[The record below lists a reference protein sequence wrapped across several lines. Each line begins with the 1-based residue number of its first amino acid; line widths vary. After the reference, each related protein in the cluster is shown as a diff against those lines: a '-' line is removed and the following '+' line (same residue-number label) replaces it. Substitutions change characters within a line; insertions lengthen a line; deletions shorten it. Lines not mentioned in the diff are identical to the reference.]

1 MFGPLSLDLYLP
13 ALPQLADDLGTSA
26 SAAQLSITACLVGL
40 ALGQLVAGPLSDRL
54 GRRRPLMVGLL
65 AYLLASVACALAPSV
80 MVLVVLRLIQGLGGA
95 AGIVISR
102 AIARDL
108 YSGRQLMIFFSR
120 LLLIAG
126 LAPVI
131 APILGGQLSR
141 IMSWRGIFGVLAV
154 FGAVLLLAGWFGLRE
169 TLPPERR
176 IVGGFRRTLHGY
188 NTLVH
193 DRFFVGCALSSGLA
207 GASMFA
213 YIAGSTFV
221 LQRIYGMSPQGFS
234 LVFGCISLGLV
245 AAAQGGARLALLW
258 PLTRVLALGLTIDN
272 RSDDSNHIGRSVQ
285 WRPEPGRGDRRSAR
299 HRDGIGLHCWP
310 ARAGRIPV
318 HLVIPANA
326 VGYLLGIAV
335 LVVASQLGRQL
346 GYVVSHLSEINL
358 ATVIM
363 SAGMLVVLFV
373 GGRLLPRLPWTL
385 IAMLLAAGIAAF
397 GHLERYGIELVGPIP
412 AGWPKLSS
420 PPGTKVPMINDQ

>member
-1 MFGPLSLDLYLP
+1 MHAPDTARPPAYTVVVLGLLTMFGPLSLDLYLP
-13 ALPQLADDLGTSA
+13 ALPQLADDLGTST

-40 ALGQLVAGPLSDRL
+40 ALGQLVAGALSDRL
-54 GRRRPLMVGLL
+54 GRRRPLIVGLS
-65 AYLLASVACALAPSV
+65 AYLVASVACALAPSV
-80 MVLVVLRLIQGLGGA
+80 TVLVVLRFIQGLGGA

-108 YSGRQLMIFFSR
+108 YSGRALMIFFSR

-141 IMSWRGIFGVLAV
+141 IMSWRGIFGVLAG

-176 IVGGFRRTLHGY
+176 VVGGFRRTLHGY

-234 LVFGCISLGLV
+234 LIFGGISFGLV
-245 AAAQGGARLALLW
+245 AAAQGGARLALIW
-258 PLTRVLALGLTIDN
+258 PLTRVMALGLAINLTGATALLVTVVTGLPLGAL
-272 RSDDSNHIGRSVQ
+272 IG
-285 WRPEPGRGDRRSAR
+285 A
-299 HRDGIGLHCWP
+299 
-310 ARAGRIPV
+310 
-318 HLVIPANA
+318 LVIMVCAVGLIFPTANA
-326 VGYLLGIAV
+326 LAMADYPDLAGTASSLQGLSQFLFGAIAAPLVGIAGEQTALPLGIVTTSVSLCAM
-335 LVVASQLGRQL
+335 AS
-346 GYVVSHLSEINL
+346 
-358 ATVIM
+358 
-363 SAGMLVVLFV
+363 FV
-373 GGRLLPRLPWTL
+373 GLVLPVVR
-385 IAMLLAAGIAAF
+385 A
-397 GHLERYGIELVGPIP
+397 RV
-412 AGWPKLSS
+412 K
-420 PPGTKVPMINDQ
+420 DQ

>member
-1 MFGPLSLDLYLP
+1 MHDAEAARPPAYTVVVLGLLTMFGPLSLDLYLP
-13 ALPQLADDLGTSA
+13 ALPQLADDLGASA

-40 ALGQLVAGPLSDRL
+40 AVGQLVAGPLSDRL

-80 MVLVVLRLIQGLGGA
+80 TVLVVLRLIQGLAGA

-108 YSGRQLMIFFSR
+108 YSGRELMIFFSR

-141 IMSWRGIFGVLAV
+141 VMSWRGIFGVLAV
-154 FGAVLLLAGWFGLRE
+154 FGAVLLLAGWLGLRE

-176 IVGGFRRTLHGY
+176 IVGRFRRTLQGY

-245 AAAQGGARLALLW
+245 AAAQGGARLALVW
-258 PLTRVLALGLTIDN
+258 PLTRVLALGLTIN
-272 RSDDSNHIGRSVQ
+272 LSGATALLVTVITGLPLGALIGALVIMVCAVGLIFPTANALAMADYPDLAGTASSLQGLSQFMFGAVAA
-285 WRPEPGRGDRRSAR
+285 PLV
-299 HRDGIGLHCWP
+299 GIAGEHTALPLGIVTTTVSLCAMASFVGLVFP
-310 ARAGRIPV
+310 VVRARA
-318 HLVIPANA
+318 
-326 VGYLLGIAV
+326 
-335 LVVASQLGRQL
+335 
-346 GYVVSHLSEINL
+346 
-358 ATVIM
+358 
-363 SAGMLVVLFV
+363 
-373 GGRLLPRLPWTL
+373 
-385 IAMLLAAGIAAF
+385 
-397 GHLERYGIELVGPIP
+397 
-412 AGWPKLSS
+412 K
-420 PPGTKVPMINDQ
+420 DQ

>member
-1 MFGPLSLDLYLP
+1 MHAPDAARPPAYTVVVLGLLTMFGPLSLDLYLP
-13 ALPQLADDLGTSA
+13 ALPQLADDLGTST

-40 ALGQLVAGPLSDRL
+40 ALGQLVAGALSDRL
-54 GRRRPLMVGLL
+54 GRRRPLIVGLS
-65 AYLLASVACALAPSV
+65 AYLVASVACALAPSV
-80 MVLVVLRLIQGLGGA
+80 TVLIVLRFIQGLGGA

-108 YSGRQLMIFFSR
+108 YSGRALMIFFSR

-141 IMSWRGIFGVLAV
+141 IMSWRGIFGVLAG

-176 IVGGFRRTLHGY
+176 VVGGFRRTLHGY

-234 LVFGCISLGLV
+234 LIFGGISFGLV
-245 AAAQGGARLALLW
+245 AAAQGGARLALIW
-258 PLTRVLALGLTIDN
+258 PLTRVLALGLAINLTGATALLVTVVTGLPLAAL
-272 RSDDSNHIGRSVQ
+272 IGALVIMVCAVGLIFPTANALAMADYPDLAGTASSLQGLSQFLFGAIAAPLVGIAGEQTALPLGIVTTSV
-285 WRPEPGRGDRRSAR
+285 SLCAMASFV
-299 HRDGIGLHCWP
+299 GLVLP
-310 ARAGRIPV
+310 VVRARA
-318 HLVIPANA
+318 
-326 VGYLLGIAV
+326 
-335 LVVASQLGRQL
+335 
-346 GYVVSHLSEINL
+346 
-358 ATVIM
+358 
-363 SAGMLVVLFV
+363 
-373 GGRLLPRLPWTL
+373 
-385 IAMLLAAGIAAF
+385 
-397 GHLERYGIELVGPIP
+397 
-412 AGWPKLSS
+412 K
-420 PPGTKVPMINDQ
+420 DQ

>member
-1 MFGPLSLDLYLP
+1 MHAADPARPPAYMVVVLGLLTMFGPLSLDLYLP
-13 ALPQLADDLGTSA
+13 ALPQLADDLATSA

-65 AYLLASVACALAPSV
+65 AYLFASIACALAPSV
-80 MVLVVLRLIQGLGGA
+80 EVLVALRFIQGLAGA

-108 YSGRQLMIFFSR
+108 YSGRALMIFFSR

-141 IMSWRGIFGVLAV
+141 IMDWRGIFLVLAG
-154 FGAVLLLAGWFGLRE
+154 FGAVLLLAGWFGIRE
-169 TLPPERR
+169 TLPPQRR
-176 IVGGFRRTLHGY
+176 VVGGFGRTLHDY

-234 LVFGCISLGLV
+234 LIFGCISLGLV
-245 AAAQGGARLALLW
+245 AAAQGGARLALVW
-258 PLTRVLALGLTIDN
+258 PLTRVLALGLAINLTGATALLITVI
-272 RSDDSNHIGRSVQ
+272 SGLPLAALIGS
-285 WRPEPGRGDRRSAR
+285 
-299 HRDGIGLHCWP
+299 
-310 ARAGRIPV
+310 
-318 HLVIPANA
+318 LVVMVCAVGVIFPTANA
-326 VGYLLGIAV
+326 LAMADYPDLAGTASSLQGLSQFVFGAIAAPLVGIAGEHTAVPLGIVTTSVSVCAMASFLSLV
-335 LVVASQLGRQL
+335 LPVVRA
-346 GYVVSHLSEINL
+346 
-358 ATVIM
+358 
-363 SAGMLVVLFV
+363 
-373 GGRLLPRLPWTL
+373 
-385 IAMLLAAGIAAF
+385 
-397 GHLERYGIELVGPIP
+397 PI
-412 AGWPKLSS
+412 K
-420 PPGTKVPMINDQ
+420 NQ

>member
-1 MFGPLSLDLYLP
+1 MHAPDTARPPAYTVVVLGLLTMFGPLSLDLYLP
-13 ALPQLADDLGTSA
+13 ALPQLADDLGTST

-40 ALGQLVAGPLSDRL
+40 ALGQLVAGALSDRL
-54 GRRRPLMVGLL
+54 GRRRPLIVGLS
-65 AYLLASVACALAPSV
+65 AYLVASVACALAPSV
-80 MVLVVLRLIQGLGGA
+80 TVLVVLRFIQGLGGA

-108 YSGRQLMIFFSR
+108 YSGRALMIFFSR

-141 IMSWRGIFGVLAV
+141 IMSWRGIFGVLAG

-176 IVGGFRRTLHGY
+176 VVGGFRRTLHGY

-234 LVFGCISLGLV
+234 LIFGGISFGLV
-245 AAAQGGARLALLW
+245 AAAQGGARLALIW
-258 PLTRVLALGLTIDN
+258 PLTRVLALGLAINLTGATALLVTVVTGLPLGAL
-272 RSDDSNHIGRSVQ
+272 IG
-285 WRPEPGRGDRRSAR
+285 A
-299 HRDGIGLHCWP
+299 
-310 ARAGRIPV
+310 
-318 HLVIPANA
+318 LVIMVCAVGLIFPTANA
-326 VGYLLGIAV
+326 LAMADYPDLAGTASSLQGLSQFLFGAIAAPLVGIAGEQTALPLGIVTTSVSLCAM
-335 LVVASQLGRQL
+335 AS
-346 GYVVSHLSEINL
+346 
-358 ATVIM
+358 
-363 SAGMLVVLFV
+363 FV
-373 GGRLLPRLPWTL
+373 GLVLPVVR
-385 IAMLLAAGIAAF
+385 A
-397 GHLERYGIELVGPIP
+397 RV
-412 AGWPKLSS
+412 K
-420 PPGTKVPMINDQ
+420 DQ